1 MVDVALSTVATVASA
16 LSPDSFL
23 FPFSDSGFASLS
35 ASSSS
40 RPFAL
45 PPPPLLPSSVA
56 LSSSSFSSLASS
68 SFSSSLPF
76 SPPLPPSP
84 AFPSPLAPPASSSFP
99 SSSSLSASAALRPPP
114 GFAPLPPP
122 PPPPGFAPL
131 PPSLSP
137 PLSSS
142 SFPSA
147 SAVPSFSSSLPPG
160 CVSFLAGL
168 APPVLSSSSFPLLDF
183 ASYQASMLGLSQDYQ
198 SLARWYFLSGGSDFR
213 AYLSAFYPHLSS
225 DASRDFSSGSYVF
238 FSALRAVASS
248 VPLPMVSSAAPPLPS
263 VAPASSTRT
272 PAPLPTPVSA
282 PSGVT
287 VSPLSLPP
295 VSQLGGG
302 LYALGSAQ
310 LLPQAPPGVSS
321 LSTASTLLSV
331 PPPAVPSS
339 SLPASRPPGV
349 SGFYPLLP
357 LSSSAWPVSSAPGL
371 GSTPLVSVAPSL
383 PAVTLPGT
391 LVFTAA
397 SALPPFCSAPLG
409 SVAGISGF
417 ASASAGSTF
426 GFVGSAPQPGP
437 DPAYPPLSGP
447 SVPPSAPPLSD
458 FNYGNDDAF
467 APGFGDPDSSGAAA
481 PDPEAPV
488 LTPLSDSARAEVRRM
503 YQYLVDLFPQSA
515 GSSQAPLPP
524 RALFE
529 EFFAAPPSPHQ
540 PVFLSWFELVR
551 STLSDTDA
559 RILSLLASG
568 RPESALLPPRQSQYS
583 VGSASSL
590 GSAAPVNPSLLAMFE
605 CPLRPSFHLGV
616 TLREA
621 SLLESSSRAL
631 SEAQSHA
638 MWLLSGLLGFV
649 RLQGFSPSDS
659 LLFNTLVSSLSR
671 CLAHQASVSASL
683 TAFMGI
689 KRRQFYL
696 SHLPAYFLDV
706 NKSAMLAAPVVCAD
720 SLFLESDVTR
730 LLSDTQTS
738 SSLKSQQALVDVAS
752 NRSGPRRRRFSPARS
767 PSRRCRRDSGCPSRG
782 SKRVRFDSPAPSS
795 ALKPPNKGFQR

>member
-1 MVDVALSTVATVASA
+1 
-16 LSPDSFL
+16 
-23 FPFSDSGFASLS
+23 
-35 ASSSS
+35 
-40 RPFAL
+40 
-45 PPPPLLPSSVA
+45 
-56 LSSSSFSSLASS
+56 
-68 SFSSSLPF
+68 
-76 SPPLPPSP
+76 
-84 AFPSPLAPPASSSFP
+84 
-99 SSSSLSASAALRPPP
+99 
-114 GFAPLPPP
+114 
-122 PPPPGFAPL
+122 
-131 PPSLSP
+131 
-137 PLSSS
+137 
-142 SFPSA
+142 
-147 SAVPSFSSSLPPG
+147 
-160 CVSFLAGL
+160 
-168 APPVLSSSSFPLLDF
+168 
-183 ASYQASMLGLSQDYQ
+183 MLGLSQDYQ

-310 LLPQAPPGVSS
+310 VLPQAPPGVSS

-339 SLPASRPPGV
+339 SLPASQPPGV
-349 SGFYPLLP
+349 SGFYPPASSLLP
-357 LSSSAWPVSSAPGL
+357 SSSSAWPVSSAPGL

-391 LVFTAA
+391 PVFTAA

-447 SVPPSAPPLSD
+447 PSAPLSD
-458 FNYGNDDAF
+458 FDYGNDDAF

-488 LTPLSDSARAEVRRM
+488 PTPLSDSARAEVRRM

-529 EFFAAPPSPHQ
+529 EFFAAPPSPQH
-540 PVFLSWFELVR
+540 VFLSWFELVR
-551 STLSDTDA
+551 STLSDADA

-590 GSAAPVNPSLLAMFE
+590 GSAAPVNLSLLAMFE
-605 CPLRPSFHLGV
+605 RPLRPSFHLGV

-631 SEAQSHA
+631 SEAQSRA
-638 MWLLSGLLGFV
+638 MWLFSGLLGFV
-649 RLQGFSPSDS
+649 RLQGFSLSDS
-659 LLFNTLVSSLSR
+659 PLFNTLVSSLSK

-696 SHLPAYFLDV
+696 THLPAYFLDV
-706 NKSAMLAAPVVCAD
+706 NKRAMLAAPVVCAD

-752 NRSGPRRRRFSPARS
+752 NQSGPRRRRFSPARS
-767 PSRRCRRDSGCPSRG
+767 PSRRRLRDSGSPSCG

-795 ALKPPNKGFQR
+795 ALKPPNKGFRR